1 MRADFECIERSLV
14 ERNSCP
20 LHKIHSDFLPECVS
34 RFRGRRQ
41 TPPPASIQGT
51 NPPPAVK
58 RPDIYRARGIV
69 LAAIKLDIRKR
80 QVRYPR
86 MEIDLHTMTGGE
98 IGGGIWRGVG
108 REFVA
113 MLWDRRVGW
122 VEEEGRGRSNS
133 PPGTDDKA
141 LVSETKNRS
150 IPRASFVVEESFAP
164 RTG

>member
-1 MRADFECIERSLV
+1 M
-14 ERNSCP
+14 
-20 LHKIHSDFLPECVS
+20 
-34 RFRGRRQ
+34 
-41 TPPPASIQGT
+41 
-51 NPPPAVK
+51 K

-150 IPRASFVVEESFAP
+150 IPRRIFRRRRKFRSANGIKFRFEDFFCFWNLARSLAKSKYRAS
-164 RTG
+164 

>member
-1 MRADFECIERSLV
+1 MCPGLGAAAKLLHQLLYEGNEPPTGGETSGYIPSEGDRS
-14 ERNSCP
+14 
-20 LHKIHSDFLPECVS
+20 
-34 RFRGRRQ
+34 RGYQ
-41 TPPPASIQGT
+41 
-51 NPPPAVK
+51 
-58 RPDIYRARGIV
+58 
-69 LAAIKLDIRKR
+69 LDIRKR

-150 IPRASFVVEESFAP
+150 IPRRIFRRRRKFRSANGIKFRFEDFFCFWNLARSLAKSKY
-164 RTG
+164 RDS